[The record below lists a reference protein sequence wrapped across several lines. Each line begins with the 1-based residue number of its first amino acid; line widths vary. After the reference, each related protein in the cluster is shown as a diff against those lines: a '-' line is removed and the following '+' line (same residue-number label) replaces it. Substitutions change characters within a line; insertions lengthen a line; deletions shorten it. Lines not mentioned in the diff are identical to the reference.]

1 MSFETEDK
9 DTLKKHL
16 NEEDL
21 VKEISKLMI
30 KSKNRKKLISK

>member
-1 MSFETEDK
+1 MSFENEDK

-30 KSKNRKKLISK
+30 KSKNRKK